1 MRQFVY
7 DYHIENTYDVEDWD
21 IIFRE
26 YAFVIDVNEQRKL
39 INSLTFSRQPW
50 QLTEWD
56 FIWEIFYSVNFYL
69 NFKNSSFFYS
79 VLQGIG
85 ENFVLRM
92 DFFKIASVLVNNPIG
107 REIVWDYFRENY
119 EKIVAEYGEDDPR
132 LGWILI
138 EIVDS
143 FENEYLYQEMLDFL
157 FKATTGATANARFK
171 VYI

>member
-1 MRQFVY
+1 
-7 DYHIENTYDVEDWD
+7 
-21 IIFRE
+21 
-26 YAFVIDVNEQRKL
+26 
-39 INSLTFSRQPW
+39 
-50 QLTEWD
+50 
-56 FIWEIFYSVNFYL
+56 
-69 NFKNSSFFYS
+69 
-79 VLQGIG
+79 
-85 ENFVLRM
+85 M